1 MQALTKNKT
10 GQISSKN
17 QINMTEGGIFIKLL
31 QFSIPLIFS
40 SVLQLLFN
48 AADVIVV
55 GRFAGDNSLAAVGS
69 TGSLINLLV
78 NLFTG
83 LATGTNVVAANYFG
97 AGKFEKLEKTVHT
110 SIVISIISGLVLTGS
125 GVFGSKIILH
135 LMQTPPAVLNLANTY
150 LKIYFSGITA
160 TMIYNFGSAILRAK
174 GDTKRPLYILL
185 LAGIVNLILNVFFV
199 VNLKMDVAGVGLATV
214 ISQFLSAVLVIVILL
229 TEKDEFHLN
238 IKKLS
243 LDPAI
248 LRNIVKIGL
257 PAGFQGIVFSFS
269 NVIIQSSI
277 NTFGPIMIAGNAAA
291 INLEGF
297 IYTSMNG
304 FSQGSLTFCS
314 QNYGAKKF
322 DRIKK
327 VVVISQISIIVIG
340 GILSFLFL
348 LFGKQLLGL
357 YTTSDEVIQ
366 AGMVRCWIIFTT
378 YFLCGMMDGMAN
390 SIRGIG
396 HSLMPVISSLTGAC
410 LFRIIWLFT
419 VFLIPQ
425 FHQPVTIFISYP
437 ISWILTFV
445 ANLIFYRKYIKQM
458 CKNDFKNEVVS

>member
-10 GQISSKN
+10 EQISSKN

>member
-10 GQISSKN
+10 EQISSKN

-135 LMQTPPAVLNLANTY
+135 LMQTPPDVLNLANTY

-214 ISQFLSAVLVIVILL
+214 ISQFLSAVLVIAILL

-238 IKKLS
+238 IKKLY

-445 ANLIFYRKYIKQM
+445 TNLIFYRKYIKQM

>member
-357 YTTSDEVIQ
+357 YTTSDEVMQ